1 MIPSLILI
9 RGLQAQDGVGDG
21 TVRIGDGVGDG
32 IVLFGIPIGGSTGLS
47 GEEDFMPIMALE
59 LETIVTVEELH
70 IILLL
75 TDEVLLSQD
84 GVIPWQVEEEMSPS
98 SGTGI
103 LRQDANQAQPM

>member
-1 MIPSLILI
+1 MIASLILI

-59 LETIVTVEELH
+59 LETTITVEELH

-84 GVIPWQVEEEMSPS
+84 GVIPWQVGEEMSPS
-98 SGTGI
+98 SGTGT

>member
-21 TVRIGDGVGDG
+21 TVRIGVGDG

-47 GEEDFMPIMALE
+47 GEEDFMPIMASE
-59 LETIVTVEELH
+59 LGTTVTAEELH
-70 IILLL
+70 TILLL

-84 GVIPWQVEEEMSPS
+84 GVIPWQVEEQMSPS
-98 SGTGI
+98 PETGT
-103 LRQDANQAQPM
+103 LRRNTNQAQPM

>member
-59 LETIVTVEELH
+59 LETTITVEELH

-84 GVIPWQVEEEMSPS
+84 GVIPWQVEEQMSPS
-98 SGTGI
+98 PETGT
-103 LRQDANQAQPM
+103 LRRDTNQAQPM